1 MHNLQNKL
9 HLLLFSILS
18 MLSRFSRVGSPK
30 LFWAATQSQVFF
42 RRNFFDDTDDDK
54 KIKSGIEE
62 WFGKPQANTLLNIVP
77 KGQSVIVERLGQFH
91 SKHLGGW
98 FLAIPFVDRLRY
110 VFDLREVCIEIDS
123 QRAVTKDNVSV
134 DISGVV
140 YVQVNDPI
148 QAAYNVND
156 LLFAL
161 TQHAQSAMRT
171 AVGGTELDDL
181 FRDRNA
187 INSLVRE
194 SLSNAC
200 KEWGCVVF
208 RYEITEVKPDQRIL
222 ESMDKQAM
230 AERQRRETIKN
241 AEAQRQAMI
250 LTSEAQR
257 QEHINQSEGYKI
269 RLVNE
274 SEGNRIKV
282 ENEAQATAYQTRVL
296 AEATAESIRVVSEQL
311 NKPGGMD
318 AMKAELATK
327 YIDSLQTMMTTS
339 EGSHNTIFVPHD
351 VTDISGMVARGLG
364 VMSGVALNAPIIK
377 K

>member
-1 MHNLQNKL
+1 MTT
-9 HLLLFSILS
+9 
-18 MLSRFSRVGSPK
+18 
-30 LFWAATQSQVFF
+30 AF
-42 RRNFFDDTDDDK
+42 RARHASLGGTFKRHFFDDDEK
-54 KIKSGIEE
+54 EAAEHSPIET
-62 WFGKPQANTLLNIVP
+62 WFGKPRANMVLNIVP
-77 KGQSVIVERLGQFH
+77 KGQSVIVERLGRFH
-91 SKHLGGW
+91 EKHTAGW
-98 FLAIPFVDRLRY
+98 FLAVPLIDRLRY
-110 VFDLREVCIEIDS
+110 VFDLREVCIKIDS

-134 DISGVV
+134 DLAGVV
-140 YVQVNDPI
+140 YMQVTDPI
-148 QAAYNVND
+148 QAAYNIND

-181 FRDRNA
+181 FRDRNV
-187 INSLVRE
+187 INCMVRE
-194 SLSNAC
+194 SLSNTC
-200 KEWGCVVF
+200 KEWGCVVL

-222 ESMDKQAM
+222 EAMDKQAT

-241 AEAQRQAMI
+241 AEAQRQALI

-282 ENEAQATAYQTRVL
+282 ENEAQGAAYQTRVV
-296 AEATAESIRVVSEQL
+296 AEATAESIRTVSEEL
-311 NKPGGMD
+311 NKAGGMD
-318 AMKAELATK
+318 AVRAELATK
-327 YIDSLQTMMTTS
+327 YIHALQAMMTTS
-339 EGSHNTIFVPHD
+339 QGSHNTIFVPHD

-364 VMSGVALNAPIIK
+364 VMSGVTNAPIIK